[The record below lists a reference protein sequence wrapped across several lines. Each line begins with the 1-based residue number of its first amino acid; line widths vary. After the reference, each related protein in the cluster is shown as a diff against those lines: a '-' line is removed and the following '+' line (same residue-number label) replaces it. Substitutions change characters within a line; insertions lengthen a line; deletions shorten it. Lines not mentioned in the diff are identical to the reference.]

1 VGRSMLTLR
10 IAARRDGR
18 TSNHGARCVA
28 GGRGGVDVNVDFDV
42 DMAVGECGSIYAAR
56 REGRTSNHCTRCGF
70 WCGCGYVNLGGCVG
84 VNLFSR
90 PTALYGVC
98 NKTRIYII
106 YHYTLQGVLHSRQIT
121 EPGQFVITPY
131 GPVFFLLQRI
141 FCCNVYSVATCILLQ
156 RVFCCNVYSAAT
168 YILLQRI
175 FCRNVYSVATYIL
188 LQRIFCCNVYI
199 LLQRIFCCNDY
210 SETLQVVLHSLSV
223 ELYILSVELYILSVE
238 LYILTP
244 YKSLC
249 TQLLNSLGTAT
260 LLH

>member
-1 VGRSMLTLR
+1 MWIWMWVSVGQSMLH
-10 IAARRDGR
+10 DVKEGR
-18 TSNHGARCVA
+18 QITAPDVDVVWVWVCECGWVRGGQFILTPYSPVWCLQQNAHIYHISLHPTRCVAQSSNHGARSICYHTLRPCFLSVA
-28 GGRGGVDVNVDFDV
+28 
-42 DMAVGECGSIYAAR
+42 
-56 REGRTSNHCTRCGF
+56 T
-70 WCGCGYVNLGGCVG
+70 
-84 VNLFSR
+84 
-90 PTALYGVC
+90 
-98 NKTRIYII
+98 YI
-106 YHYTLQGVLHSRQIT
+106 
-121 EPGQFVITPY
+121 
-131 GPVFFLLQRI
+131 LLQRI